1 MAKSLKSLF
10 RYKGSP
16 KNLSRISFLLF
27 STLLSTAAMADFCYV
42 SINNG
47 ETIEDSLRWEI
58 PSFKT
63 EDFDPNVP
71 LGTVLYRANSS
82 ANGPGGKAI
91 CPFRIG
97 PAVYAVPFGLG
108 MGGWNTYK
116 TPIEGIGIRVKGG
129 FNQQEWWPQQ
139 ADFGDLTSINLVSAG
154 SFTIELVKIGKI
166 TAGGRISGAIGETT
180 FVNYGY
186 IARRIYIQGEGI
198 EVRPR
203 VPSCALQTKTVSV
216 ELEGDISE
224 LTDKSAGPTK
234 DFNLRLQ
241 CSGGDANTTT
251 RMFIV
256 FSDSTTP
263 SNRSSTLSL
272 SSDSEAKNVGIE
284 ILRENGELVRYG
296 PESGAENQWM
306 VGEFGNVPVDIKL
319 RARYVGTSM
328 SLKPTVGTANAFAT
342 FTISYK

>member
-10 RYKGSP
+10 RSKGSP

-27 STLLSTAAMADFCYV
+27 STLLSTVARADFCYV

-47 ETIEDSLRWEI
+47 ETIEDSLRWEF
-58 PSFKT
+58 PSFKVA
-63 EDFDPNVP
+63 DFDPNVP
-71 LGTVLYRANSS
+71 LGTVLYRSNSR

-91 CPFRIG
+91 CPYPIG
-97 PAVYAVPFGLG
+97 LIVYSVPFPFG
-108 MGGWNTYK
+108 MGEWNTYK

-129 FNQQEWWPQQ
+129 INEQEWWPQTR
-139 ADFGDLTSINLVSAG
+139 DFGNITSFNMVAADR
-154 SFTIELVKIGKI
+154 FTVELVKIGKI
-166 TAGGRISGAIGETT
+166 TAGGHISGVIGETT
-180 FVNYGY
+180 FVNSAY
-186 IARRIYIQGEGI
+186 IARRIYLQGDGI
-198 EVRPR
+198 EVQPR

-241 CSGGDANTTT
+241 CSGGDDRTTT

>member
-1 MAKSLKSLF
+1 M
-10 RYKGSP
+10 
-16 KNLSRISFLLF
+16 F
-27 STLLSTAAMADFCYV
+27 STLLSTVARADFCYV

-47 ETIEDSLRWEI
+47 ETIEDSLRWEF
-58 PSFKT
+58 PSFKVA
-63 EDFDPNVP
+63 DFDPNVP
-71 LGTVLYRANSS
+71 LGTVLYRSNSR

-91 CPFRIG
+91 CTYPIG
-97 PAVYAVPFGLG
+97 LIVYSVPFPFG
-108 MGGWNTYK
+108 MGGWGTYK

-129 FNQQEWWPQQ
+129 INEQEWWPQTR
-139 ADFGDLTSINLVSAG
+139 DFGDITSFNMIAADH
-154 SFTIELVKIGKI
+154 FTVELVKIGKI
-166 TAGGRISGAIGETT
+166 TAGGRISGVIGETT
-180 FVNYGY
+180 FVNYNY
-186 IARRIYIQGEGI
+186 VARRIYIQGDGI

-328 SLKPTVGTANAFAT
+328 SLKPTGCDLSREAEALPCAGRSATCSAHAPVPTA
-342 FTISYK
+342 

>member
-1 MAKSLKSLF
+1 MAKSLKSIF
-10 RYKGSP
+10 CSKGSP
-16 KNLSRISFLLF
+16 KNISRISFLLF

-42 SINNG
+42 RINNS
-47 ETIEDSLRWEI
+47 ETIANSLHWEF

-63 EDFDPNVP
+63 AEFDPNVA
-71 LGTVLYRANSS
+71 LGTVLYSSNSRAN
-82 ANGPGGKAI
+82 GEGGRAI
-91 CPFRIG
+91 CPFDIG
-97 PAVYAVPFGLG
+97 VAVYAVPFNLG

-129 FNQQEWWPQQ
+129 INQQQWWPQTR
-139 ADFGDLTSINLVSAG
+139 DFGAVTWLDMVAADN
-154 SFTIELVKIGKI
+154 FTVELVKIGKI
-166 TAGGRISGAIGETT
+166 TAGGHISGAIGETT
-180 FVNYGY
+180 FVNYDY
-186 IARRIYIQGEGI
+186 VARRIYLQGDGI

-241 CSGGDANTTT
+241 CSGGDAHTTT

-256 FSDSTTP
+256 MSDPMNP

-272 SSDSEAKNVGIE
+272 SNDSEAKNVGIE

-328 SLKPTVGTANAFAT
+328 ILKPTVGTANAYAT
-342 FTISYK
+342 FVISYK

>member
-1 MAKSLKSLF
+1 M
-10 RYKGSP
+10 
-16 KNLSRISFLLF
+16 
-27 STLLSTAAMADFCYV
+27 
-42 SINNG
+42 
-47 ETIEDSLRWEI
+47 
-58 PSFKT
+58 
-63 EDFDPNVP
+63 
-71 LGTVLYRANSS
+71 
-82 ANGPGGKAI
+82 
-91 CPFRIG
+91 
-97 PAVYAVPFGLG
+97 
-108 MGGWNTYK
+108 
-116 TPIEGIGIRVKGG
+116 
-129 FNQQEWWPQQ
+129 
-139 ADFGDLTSINLVSAG
+139 VSAG

-186 IARRIYIQGEGI
+186 IARRIYIQGDGI

-328 SLKPTVGTANAFAT
+328 SLKPTVGTANALAT

>member
-1 MAKSLKSLF
+1 M
-10 RYKGSP
+10 
-16 KNLSRISFLLF
+16 
-27 STLLSTAAMADFCYV
+27 
-42 SINNG
+42 
-47 ETIEDSLRWEI
+47 
-58 PSFKT
+58 
-63 EDFDPNVP
+63 
-71 LGTVLYRANSS
+71 
-82 ANGPGGKAI
+82 
-91 CPFRIG
+91 
-97 PAVYAVPFGLG
+97 
-108 MGGWNTYK
+108 
-116 TPIEGIGIRVKGG
+116 
-129 FNQQEWWPQQ
+129 Q
-139 ADFGDLTSINLVSAG
+139 GD
-154 SFTIELVKIGKI
+154 
-166 TAGGRISGAIGETT
+166 
-180 FVNYGY
+180 
-186 IARRIYIQGEGI
+186 GI

-328 SLKPTVGTANAFAT
+328 SLKPTVGTANALAT

>member
-47 ETIEDSLRWEI
+47 ERIEDSLRWEL
-58 PSFKT
+58 PSFKAA
-63 EDFDPNVP
+63 DFDPNVP
-71 LGTVLYRANSS
+71 LGTVLYRANSNAS
-82 ANGPGGKAI
+82 GAGGKAI

-97 PAVYAVPFGLG
+97 LAVYAVPFPFG
-108 MGGWNTYK
+108 MGDWNTYK
-116 TPIEGIGIRVKGG
+116 TPIEGIGIRVRGG
-129 FNQQEWWPQQ
+129 INEREWWPQMK
-139 ADFGDLTSINLVSAG
+139 DFGDSTSLELLPAG
-154 SFTIELVKIGKI
+154 NFTIELVKIGKI
-166 TAGGRISGAIGETT
+166 TAGGRISGVIGETT
-180 FVNYGY
+180 FVDYNY
-186 IARRIYIQGEGI
+186 IARRIYIQGDGI

>member
-1 MAKSLKSLF
+1 MAKSLKSIF
-10 RYKGSP
+10 WSKGSP

-42 SINNG
+42 RINNT
-47 ETIEDSLRWEI
+47 ETIANSLHWEF

-63 EDFDPNVP
+63 AEFDPNVA
-71 LGTVLYRANSS
+71 LGTVLYSSNSK
-82 ANGPGGKAI
+82 ANGEGGRAI
-91 CPFRIG
+91 CPHPIHDV
-97 PAVYAVPFGLG
+97 VYAVPFHLG

-129 FNQQEWWPQQ
+129 INQEWWPQTK
-139 ADFGDLTSINLVSAG
+139 DFGNITSFNMLAADD
-154 SFTIELVKIGKI
+154 FTVELVKIGKI
-166 TAGGRISGAIGETT
+166 TAGGHISGAIGETT

-186 IARRIYIQGEGI
+186 IARRIYLQGDGI

-203 VPSCALQTKTVSV
+203 VPSCALQTKSVSV

-241 CSGGDANTTT
+241 CSGGDAHTTT

-256 FSDSTTP
+256 MSDPMNP

-272 SSDSEAKNVGIE
+272 SNDSEAKNVGIE

-328 SLKPTVGTANAFAT
+328 ILKPTVGTANAYAT
-342 FTISYK
+342 FVISYK